1 MQRSVDAH
9 KMKEQH
15 KRAKEKKFDH
25 QTFSRSRWEAQ
36 NEEAAWL
43 EKNDHQV
50 SAAGTATLGSQNKE
64 AA

>member
-1 MQRSVDAH
+1 
-9 KMKEQH
+9 MKEQH